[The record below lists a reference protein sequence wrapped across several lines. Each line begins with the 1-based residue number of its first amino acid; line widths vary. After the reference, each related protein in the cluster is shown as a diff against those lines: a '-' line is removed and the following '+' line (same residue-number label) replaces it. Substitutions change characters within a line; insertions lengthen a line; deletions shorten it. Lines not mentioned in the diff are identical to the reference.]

1 MVAHFTPDKP
11 IVSAEWLVSHLNAPD
26 VRVLDCTYFM
36 PGSPRT
42 GRQVY
47 DAHHIPGARF
57 FDIDDVADTD
67 STLPHMLPAPEKFSS
82 RVRRMGLG
90 DGHRV
95 ICYDQNGFLAS
106 ARVWWMFRVMG
117 HGDVAVLDGGFEAWR
132 AAGGGV
138 EDLPPHF
145 MADRHF
151 TVRPRRDLVRDLDQM
166 KQTVDA
172 GGAQIVDARS
182 AGRFNG
188 TAPEPRPGLRG
199 GRMPGSFNVPYGE
212 VLTADHHHY
221 RTHDTAFELFKA
233 LASSW
238 RWTRRPH
245 AYSSGTY
252 RRDIASAGACSFGI
266 TPSSFR
272 RSEASRISRAFQSAT
287 CHRPVANPILHS
299 IAGC

>member
-1 MVAHFTPDKP
+1 MVARFTPDKP
-11 IVSAEWLVSHLNAPD
+11 IVSADWLVSHLTAPD

-57 FDIDDVADTD
+57 FDIDDVADSD
-67 STLPHMLPAPEKFSS
+67 STLPHMLPPPEKFSS

-132 AAGGGV
+132 SAGGEI
-138 EDLPPHF
+138 EDLPPLYL
-145 MADRHF
+145 ADRHF

-166 KQTVDA
+166 KQAVEA
-172 GGAQIVDARS
+172 GGIQIVDARS

-199 GRMPGSFNVPYGE
+199 GHMPGSLNVPYGD
-212 VLTADHHHY
+212 VLTADG
-221 RTHDTAFELFKA
+221 RLKPDADIRAVFEKAGVDLSKPIINSCGSGVTAAILA
-233 LASSW
+233 LAQSVSGHDGAAVYDGSW
-238 RWTRRPH
+238 TEWG
-245 AYSSGTY
+245 AEGAGT
-252 RRDIASAGACSFGI
+252 SVVAG
-266 TPSSFR
+266 
-272 RSEASRISRAFQSAT
+272 
-287 CHRPVANPILHS
+287 
-299 IAGC
+299 

>member
-145 MADRHF
+145 VADRHF

-188 TAPEPRPGLRG
+188 TAPEPRPGLRSG
-199 GRMPGSFNVPYGE
+199 HMPGSFNVPYGE
-212 VLTADHHHY
+212 VLAADG
-221 RTHDTAFELFKA
+221 RFKPEADIRAAFEKAGVDLSKPIVNSCGSGVTAAILA
-233 LASSW
+233 LAQSVAGHDGAAVYDGSWTEWGASS
-238 RWTRRPH
+238 
-245 AYSSGTY
+245 A
-252 RRDIASAGACSFGI
+252 A
-266 TPSSFR
+266 TPVV
-272 RSEASRISRAFQSAT
+272 T
-287 CHRPVANPILHS
+287 
-299 IAGC
+299 G

>member
-117 HGDVAVLDGGFEAWR
+117 HADVAVLDGGFEAWR

-145 MADRHF
+145 VADRHF

-188 TAPEPRPGLRG
+188 TAPEPRPGLRSG
-199 GRMPGSFNVPYGE
+199 HMPGSFNVPYGE
-212 VLTADHHHY
+212 VLTADG
-221 RTHDTAFELFKA
+221 RFKPEADIRAAFEKAGVDLSKPIVNSCGSGVTAAILA
-233 LASSW
+233 LAQSVAGHDGAAVYDGSWTEWGASS
-238 RWTRRPH
+238 
-245 AYSSGTY
+245 A
-252 RRDIASAGACSFGI
+252 A
-266 TPSSFR
+266 TPVV
-272 RSEASRISRAFQSAT
+272 T
-287 CHRPVANPILHS
+287 
-299 IAGC
+299 G

>member
-212 VLTADHHHY
+212 VLAADG
-221 RTHDTAFELFKA
+221 RFKPEADIRAAFEKAGVDLSKPIVNSCGSGVTAAILA
-233 LASSW
+233 LAQSVAGHDGAAVYDGSW
-238 RWTRRPH
+238 TEWG
-245 AYSSGTY
+245 AL
-252 RRDIASAGACSFGI
+252 SAA
-266 TPSSFR
+266 TPVV
-272 RSEASRISRAFQSAT
+272 T
-287 CHRPVANPILHS
+287 
-299 IAGC
+299 G